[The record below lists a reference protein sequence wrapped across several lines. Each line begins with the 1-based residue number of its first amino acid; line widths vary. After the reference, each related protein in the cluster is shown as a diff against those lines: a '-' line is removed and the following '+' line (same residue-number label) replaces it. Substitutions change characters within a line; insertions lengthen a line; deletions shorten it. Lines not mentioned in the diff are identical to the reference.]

1 MRGAVAQ
8 FGRALPWHG
17 RGRGF
22 KSHRLHQRGKIPLF
36 LIGGTNVR
44 WTILPLL
51 LLSTLVLSV
60 TVAVSIRPLELIVK
74 EILPEG
80 HNVLCIMGKNS
91 NPHLYQLKTSDLELL
106 NRADLIVLVG
116 FEQWANKVQSMF
128 KDKVLM
134 FSEDVFEKDFEED
147 EHLWLDPV
155 NVLVFSHMLML
166 SLSRLEPNLAEK
178 LEANWVDFSKR
189 LLERLWLWKE
199 KLAPVKNRIIVEV
212 HPALTHLAKRF
223 NLGEIFALE
232 TGHEVG
238 LTTKKLAELTKL
250 VKKGLVKHLFVDEHV
265 ESAAALKLAEQL
277 NLQPVTIDLMGWD
290 VGDYIQL
297 MDSLVEKLAVLVETE

>member
-1 MRGAVAQ
+1 MIV
-8 FGRALPWHG
+8 
-17 RGRGF
+17 
-22 KSHRLHQRGKIPLF
+22 
-36 LIGGTNVR
+36 
-44 WTILPLL
+44 
-51 LLSTLVLSV
+51 LLSLLCTFALSV

-80 HNVLCIMGKNS
+80 HNVVCVMNKDS

-106 NRADLIVLVG
+106 NRADLIILAG
-116 FEQWANKVQSMF
+116 FEQWASKVQSMF
-128 KDKVLM
+128 ANKVLM
-134 FSEDVFEKDFEED
+134 FSEGVFEKDFEED

-155 NVLVFSHMLML
+155 NVLVFSHLLML
-166 SLSRLEPNLAEK
+166 SFSRLEPGLTEQF
-178 LEANWVDFSKR
+178 EANWVHFSKR
-189 LLERLWLWKE
+189 LLERFWLWNE

-212 HPALTHLAKRF
+212 HPALTHFAKRF
-223 NLGEIFALE
+223 DLGEIFALE

-238 LTTKKLAELTKL
+238 LTTKKLAELTNL

-277 NLQPVTIDLMGWD
+277 NLQPVTIDLMGWS

-297 MDSLVEKLAVLVETE
+297 MDSLVEKLAVLRETK

>member
-1 MRGAVAQ
+1 MIV
-8 FGRALPWHG
+8 
-17 RGRGF
+17 
-22 KSHRLHQRGKIPLF
+22 
-36 LIGGTNVR
+36 
-44 WTILPLL
+44 LL
-51 LLSTLVLSV
+51 SLLSTLALSV

-80 HNVLCIMGKNS
+80 HNVVCIMNKDS

-116 FEQWANKVQSMF
+116 FEQWVSKVRSMF
-128 KDKVLM
+128 ANKVLM
-134 FSEDVFEKDFEED
+134 FSEGVFEKDFEED

-155 NVLVFSHMLML
+155 NVLVFSHLLTL
-166 SLSRLEPNLAEK
+166 SLSRLEPGLTEQ
-178 LEANWVDFSKR
+178 LEANWVHFSKR

-212 HPALTHLAKRF
+212 HPALTHFAKRF

-238 LTTKKLAELTKL
+238 LTTKRLAELTNL

-277 NLQPVTIDLMGWD
+277 NLQLVTIDLMGWN
-290 VGDYIQL
+290 VGNYIQL
-297 MDSLVEKLAVLVETE
+297 MDSLVEKLTVLRETK